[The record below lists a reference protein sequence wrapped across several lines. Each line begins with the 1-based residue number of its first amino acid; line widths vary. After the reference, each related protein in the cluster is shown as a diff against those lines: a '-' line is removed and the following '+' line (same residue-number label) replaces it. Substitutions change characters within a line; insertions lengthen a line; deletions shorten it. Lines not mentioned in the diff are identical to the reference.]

1 MLEEPRW
8 LLARAA
14 PPLAPPPAPPN
25 ALLPPE
31 PEELETC
38 RFPTR
43 SPPPPLRFTPM
54 LLAPPA
60 RFALVLLAPPP
71 AGLVEA
77 LPPPEPR
84 FIVPDCCL
92 WP

>member
-1 MLEEPRW
+1 MLEAPRW

-43 SPPPPLRFTPM
+43 SPPPPPLRLAPM

-60 RFALVLLAPPP
+60 RFALMLLAPAP
-71 AGLVEA
+71 AGRVEA

-84 FIVPDCCL
+84 FICCL
-92 WP
+92 CP